1 MEEDPIAKK
10 RGRSGQLDVGDDND
24 GAIKRMLNIGTRTF
38 VIKDRSVYEIV
49 AADTL
54 DPMRTNIN
62 VPNMVHKLVLE
73 QGIESPIVSQIFL
86 TATMF
91 FRKGSFPEKK
101 LGRIWELIVELS
113 KEAMNLKNNI
123 DGYYQKEQDANE
135 QYESARRNG
144 KAPAIPTIP
153 DLETSLKTIFQKGE
167 HMYQV
172 MIELSSTILTEL
184 NLNKQAH
191 FDTFSLTITEK
202 FGEQHGF
209 SQFLLKNLEFLKT
222 LKEMRNG
229 LDHRL
234 PKVTVKD
241 YQYNTDTTISLPSIC
256 LNAKGAKLDE
266 TPISEYLTDMET
278 IFSFAE
284 VLICHLASVSIR
296 SMMSGQI
303 KEIPLEKRVYKH
315 VRYCFYIPGLD
326 FYEQ

>member
-1 MEEDPIAKK
+1 MGEDPIARK
-10 RGRSGQLDVGDDND
+10 RGRSGQLDVGDDTD
-24 GAIKRMLNIGTRTF
+24 GAIRRMLNVGKRTF
-38 VIKDRSVYEIV
+38 IIKDRSIYELIT
-49 AADTL
+49 ADTL

-62 VPNMVHKLVLE
+62 VPNMAHKLVLVH
-73 QGIESPIVSQIFL
+73 GIESPIVSQIFL

-91 FRKGSFPEKK
+91 FRKGSFPENQ
-101 LGRIWELIVELS
+101 LERIWELIIELS
-113 KEAMNLKNNI
+113 KEAINLKNNI
-123 DGYYQKEQDANE
+123 DGYYQREEDANK
-135 QYESARRNG
+135 QYEMARQNG

-191 FDTFSLTITEK
+191 FDTFSSAITEK
-202 FGEQHGF
+202 LGKQHGF
-209 SQFLLKNLEFLKT
+209 SQFLSKNLEFLKI

-241 YQYNTDTTISLPSIC
+241 YQYNTDTTISLPSIR
-256 LNAKGAKLDE
+256 LNAKVAKLDE
-266 TPISEYLTDMET
+266 TPISEYLTAMET

-284 VLICHLASVSIR
+284 VLICHLASVSVR
-296 SMMSGQI
+296 SMMGGQI
-303 KEIPLEKRVYKH
+303 KEIPVEKRIYQH